1 MRTTLTALV
10 LATALPL
17 VGALSPAA
25 MAQQAVVVR
34 SGETLSEIADRHGVS
49 LSRLM
54 QANGISNADL
64 VQVGQR
70 LTIPG
75 GGSTVSRP
83 AVSAGGTYTVKDGE
97 TLSEIADRQGISL
110 SRLMQANGISNA
122 DLVQVG
128 QRLTIPGSAA
138 VATRPSQPTAPYTV
152 KSGETLS
159 DIAARFDTSTER
171 LIQINAIR
179 DPDLVMSGT
188 RLQVPLVPGRRPS
201 AGNTAAAS
209 AKASATPPAV
219 NRQASEHTVQSG
231 ESLSL
236 IAERYGTS
244 VDKLAALN
252 QLEDPALLQVG
263 TRLKLRGTSPAP
275 RPASSAAPMAAKPSP
290 AKQPTAAATPADA
303 STRTN
308 NPSAASVAKAS
319 IAPAS
324 VTKPVQATTT
334 PLPSRLSQAT
344 TAIPS
349 ATTTAATTIPST
361 ATTSTTSVA
370 TTTAATAAATTLT
383 ARSAPATAATAAAT
397 AQAQTKATSTT
408 IAATASTAAKPF
420 SASTSPSTGAAIA
433 AATAP
438 ATAKRA
444 ATPAVASSSSSG
456 SLASAS
462 ARPAN
467 GDWRSYGPL
476 QVDWSNLQPMG
487 GSFVAPSVNG
497 DGQALYVAVNCTA
510 RKLNVTSQAGQWKAW
525 ESPGQDFE
533 QRLVQDICLAKA
545 S

>member
-1 MRTTLTALV
+1 MRSTLAALV

-17 VGALSPAA
+17 AGVLSPAA
-25 MAQQAVVVR
+25 RAQQAVVVR

-75 GGSTVSRP
+75 GASAVSRP
-83 AVSAGGTYTVKDGE
+83 VISAGGTYTVKDGE

-110 SRLMQANGISNA
+110 SRLMQANGIGNA

-128 QRLTIPGSAA
+128 QRLTIPGNAA
-138 VATRPSQPTAPYTV
+138 VAARPSQPTAPYTV

-159 DIAARFDTSTER
+159 DLAARFDTSTER
-171 LIQINAIR
+171 LMQINAIR
-179 DPDLVMSGT
+179 DPDLVVSGT

-201 AGNTAAAS
+201 AGNSAAPKTNANAS
-209 AKASATPPAV
+209 AG
-219 NRQASEHTVQSG
+219 NRQATEHTVQSG

-244 VDKLAALN
+244 VDRLAALN
-252 QLEDPALLQVG
+252 QLQDPALLQVG
-263 TRLKLRGTSPAP
+263 TRLKLRGTPQTA
-275 RPASSAAPMAAKPSP
+275 RPASSAAPIAAKPSP
-290 AKQPTAAATPADA
+290 AKQATAAA
-303 STRTN
+303 
-308 NPSAASVAKAS
+308 SA
-319 IAPAS
+319 
-324 VTKPVQATTT
+324 TKPVQSTTT
-334 PLPSRLSQAT
+334 PLPSRLSQT
-344 TAIPS
+344 TSAIPS
-349 ATTTAATTIPST
+349 ATTTASAATASAAKASAAP
-361 ATTSTTSVA
+361 ASVA
-370 TTTAATAAATTLT
+370 TASAAPAAAATKTVAAAAAATT
-383 ARSAPATAATAAAT
+383 PAATPAATIPTRSAAAT
-397 AQAQTKATSTT
+397 APAQAQSSTT
-408 IAATASTAAKPF
+408 SATLPATATTAARPLN
-420 SASTSPSTGAAIA
+420 ASTRPSTGAAIA
-433 AATAP
+433 TTTSPSTAARGVT
-438 ATAKRA
+438 R
-444 ATPAVASSSSSG
+444 SSSNSG
-456 SLASAS
+456 SLASA
-462 ARPAN
+462 RPTN

-510 RKLNVTSQAGQWKAW
+510 RKLNVTSQAGQWKTW

>member
-1 MRTTLTALV
+1 MRSTLAALV

-17 VGALSPAA
+17 AGVLSPAA
-25 MAQQAVVVR
+25 RAQQAVVVR

-75 GGSTVSRP
+75 GASAVSRP
-83 AVSAGGTYTVKDGE
+83 VISSGGAYTVKDGE

-110 SRLMQANGISNA
+110 SRLMQANGIGNA

-128 QRLTIPGSAA
+128 QRLTIPGNAA
-138 VATRPSQPTAPYTV
+138 VAARPSQPTAPYTV

-159 DIAARFDTSTER
+159 DLAARFDTSTER
-171 LIQINAIR
+171 LMQINAIR
-179 DPDLVMSGT
+179 DPDLVVSGT

-201 AGNTAAAS
+201 AGNSAAPKTNANAS
-209 AKASATPPAV
+209 AG
-219 NRQASEHTVQSG
+219 NRQATEHTVQSG

-244 VDKLAALN
+244 VDRLAALN
-252 QLEDPALLQVG
+252 QLQDPALLQVG
-263 TRLKLRGTSPAP
+263 TRLKLRGTPQTA
-275 RPASSAAPMAAKPSP
+275 RPASSAAPIAAKPSP
-290 AKQPTAAATPADA
+290 AKQATAAA
-303 STRTN
+303 
-308 NPSAASVAKAS
+308 SA
-319 IAPAS
+319 
-324 VTKPVQATTT
+324 TKPVQSTTT
-334 PLPSRLSQAT
+334 PLPSRLSQT
-344 TAIPS
+344 TSAVPS
-349 ATTTAATTIPST
+349 ATTTASAAKAS
-361 ATTSTTSVA
+361 AAKASVA
-370 TTTAATAAATTLT
+370 TASAAPAAAAAKTVATAAVATT
-383 ARSAPATAATAAAT
+383 PAATPAATIPTRSAAAT
-397 AQAQTKATSTT
+397 APAQAQSSTT
-408 IAATASTAAKPF
+408 SATLPATATTAARPLN
-420 SASTSPSTGAAIA
+420 ASTRPSTGAAIA
-433 AATAP
+433 TTTSPSTAARGVT
-438 ATAKRA
+438 R
-444 ATPAVASSSSSG
+444 SSSNSG
-456 SLASAS
+456 SLASA
-462 ARPAN
+462 RPTN

-510 RKLNVTSQAGQWKAW
+510 RKLNVTSQAGQWKTW

>member
-1 MRTTLTALV
+1 MRSTLAALV

-17 VGALSPAA
+17 AGVLSPAA
-25 MAQQAVVVR
+25 RAQQAVVVR

-75 GGSTVSRP
+75 GASAVSRP
-83 AVSAGGTYTVKDGE
+83 VISSGGAYTVKDGE

-110 SRLMQANGISNA
+110 SRLMQANGIGNA

-128 QRLTIPGSAA
+128 QRLTIPGNAA
-138 VATRPSQPTAPYTV
+138 VAARPSQPTAPYTV

-159 DIAARFDTSTER
+159 DLAARFDTSTER
-171 LIQINAIR
+171 LMQINAIR
-179 DPDLVMSGT
+179 DPDLVVSGT

-201 AGNTAAAS
+201 AGNSAAPKTNANAS
-209 AKASATPPAV
+209 AG
-219 NRQASEHTVQSG
+219 NRQATEHTVQSG

-244 VDKLAALN
+244 VDRLAALN
-252 QLEDPALLQVG
+252 QLQDPALLQVG
-263 TRLKLRGTSPAP
+263 TRLKLRGTPQTA
-275 RPASSAAPMAAKPSP
+275 RPASSAAPIAAKPSP
-290 AKQPTAAATPADA
+290 AKQATAAA
-303 STRTN
+303 
-308 NPSAASVAKAS
+308 SA
-319 IAPAS
+319 
-324 VTKPVQATTT
+324 TKPVQSTTT
-334 PLPSRLSQAT
+334 PLPSRLSQT
-344 TAIPS
+344 TSAVPS
-349 ATTTAATTIPST
+349 ATTTAS
-361 ATTSTTSVA
+361 
-370 TTTAATAAATTLT
+370 AATASAAKASAAPAAAATKTVAAAAAATT
-383 ARSAPATAATAAAT
+383 PAATPAATIPTRSAAAT
-397 AQAQTKATSTT
+397 APAQAQSSTT
-408 IAATASTAAKPF
+408 SATLPATATTAARPLN
-420 SASTSPSTGAAIA
+420 ASTRPSTGAAIA
-433 AATAP
+433 TTTSPSTAARGVT
-438 ATAKRA
+438 R
-444 ATPAVASSSSSG
+444 SSSNSG
-456 SLASAS
+456 SLASA
-462 ARPAN
+462 RPTN

-510 RKLNVTSQAGQWKAW
+510 RKLNVTSQAGQWKTW